1 MEKHDLDPQERR
13 YVIFTAA
20 HICTTMMRDNRGV
33 VGDVARV
40 VGGSM
45 VAQPIDPTDIQ
56 RYFGDV
62 KGLAADDELVSI
74 VTGGVPVNAVVS
86 GVDLERA

>member
-1 MEKHDLDPQERR
+1 
-13 YVIFTAA
+13 
-20 HICTTMMRDNRGV
+20 MMRDNRGI

-40 VGGSM
+40 VRGSL
-45 VAQPIDPTDIQ
+45 VAPPIDSTHIQ
-56 RYFGDV
+56 LYFGDV
-62 KGLAADDELVSI
+62 KGFGAVDELVSI